1 MENKD
6 EVTRKKT
13 RKTTPTKPKKV
24 IEPELPL
31 VKPEKKK
38 ELERFWSSITI
49 DNIHLLSDEDYE
61 SYRRWVYKKKK
72 VKD

>member
-6 EVTRKKT
+6 EVTQKKT
-13 RKTTPTKPKKV
+13 RKTTSTKPKKV